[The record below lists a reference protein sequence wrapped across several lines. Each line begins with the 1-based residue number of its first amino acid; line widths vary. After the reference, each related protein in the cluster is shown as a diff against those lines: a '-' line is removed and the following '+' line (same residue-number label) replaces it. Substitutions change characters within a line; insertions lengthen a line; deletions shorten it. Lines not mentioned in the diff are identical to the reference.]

1 MSAKKPKN
9 LADEL
14 LDDLLDDDAVAA
26 DSFENVD
33 VDLSRDEDE
42 VHLDDATLALDASG
56 NPKKQEKKPPKASTT
71 PFENHKNKVEQQRPI
86 QPASSYAV
94 SQYAASATEMAFQQS
109 EQLKIAQKRILELE
123 NDIDQLRKDHE
134 ELAVAGRT
142 YKRKFEELSATHQIV
157 QSKLE
162 DEKDSFNEERK
173 ILKQNTALKD
183 AEIIELKDRIRE
195 MESRVN
201 ADIQRIRMRE
211 RELENRL
218 EIVKMENSALLK
230 NKNEIILDLKRTIDQ
245 LSMEIENFRNR
256 GKELNKK
263 LDSKQEMLRRT
274 VKTLRIA
281 LTMLEGDHSDLKKA
295 D

>member
-1 MSAKKPKN
+1 MSAKSQKN

-56 NPKKQEKKPPKASTT
+56 NPKKQEKNLPRLALLH
-71 PFENHKNKVEQQRPI
+71 FENHKNKVEQQRPI

-142 YKRKFEELSATHQIV
+142 KRKFEELSATHQIV

-173 ILKQNTALKD
+173 ILKQNTAHD

-195 MESRVN
+195 MESRGTPIFN
-201 ADIQRIRMRE
+201 G
-211 RELENRL
+211 LEC
-218 EIVKMENSALLK
+218 
-230 NKNEIILDLKRTIDQ
+230 
-245 LSMEIENFRNR
+245 
-256 GKELNKK
+256 GKES
-263 LDSKQEMLRRT
+263 SK
-274 VKTLRIA
+274 I
-281 LTMLEGDHSDLKKA
+281 GLKSSKWKIPLC
-295 D
+295 